1 MIKHL
6 RTKFIR
12 IAMLSV
18 ALVLLVLSLIVNAA
32 NFISTNRD
40 LNQTLDMIYENQGT
54 IPTGR
59 TAGAD
64 GSPSEN
70 PAEDDT
76 PSDPATQ
83 SGKPQ
88 EDAEEEDHTPPPETD
103 HTPPEL
109 EEKPDTKPSS
119 QPERPRGPFN
129 AETPYSTRYF
139 YLRFDA
145 DGNLDSGNFSHIA
158 AVTEDDADTYIKAA
172 LQHGAGY
179 GFYTSGYKFRVVK
192 EGESR
197 YIAVFLDCYQELRA
211 VRTVAVWSGVSYA
224 VCLALVYVLVVLLS
238 RRAIDPVVRASEQ
251 QKQFITDAGHELK
264 TPITVIATNLRVL
277 EMEVGQQKWIDKA
290 RAQTKKLRELVQS
303 LITLCKYDEE
313 TSPLHP
319 QTFAV
324 SEAATDTAESF
335 ADFAQSKGH
344 TISLAVVP
352 GLSYCGD
359 EAAVR
364 QLVSILLD
372 NAVKYAAP
380 ETEIRI
386 SLEQIKRGVKLTVTN
401 TCDQPPE
408 GDLNRLFDRF
418 YRPDASRTAATG
430 DFGIGLS
437 IAKSIAEAHR
447 GQIRAST
454 QGTAISFIA
463 ELKRDAHKKPL
474 PNKAAAIIV

>member
-1 MIKHL
+1 MIKRL

-18 ALVLLVLSLIVNAA
+18 ALVLLALSLIVNAA

-54 IPTGR
+54 IPTKR
-59 TAGAD
+59 TA
-64 GSPSEN
+64 
-70 PAEDDT
+70 DT
-76 PSDPATQ
+76 
-83 SGKPQ
+83 
-88 EDAEEEDHTPPPETD
+88 EEANAQLPDTAAAGEEQLPPEED

-109 EEKPDTKPSS
+109 EEKPDSKPSS
-119 QPERPRGPFN
+119 QPDRPRGPFN

-145 DGNLDSGNFSHIA
+145 DGDLDSGNFSHIA

-192 EGESR
+192 EGENR

-211 VRTVAVWSGVSYA
+211 VRTLAVWSGVSFA

-238 RRAIDPVVRASEQ
+238 RRAIDPVVKASEQ

-264 TPITVIATNLRVL
+264 TPITVIGTSLKVL

-290 RAQTKKLRELVQS
+290 RAQTEKLRELVQS

-313 TSPLHP
+313 TSPLHRKP
-319 QTFAV
+319 FSI
-324 SEAATDTAESF
+324 SEAVTDTAGSF
-335 ADFAQSKGH
+335 SDFAQSKGH
-344 TISLAVVP
+344 TIRVTAAP
-352 GLSYCGD
+352 ALSYCGD

-372 NAVKYAAP
+372 NAIKYAAP
-380 ETEIRI
+380 ETEIQV
-386 SLEQIKRGVKLTVTN
+386 SLEQLKRGVKLTVTN
-401 TCDQPPE
+401 VCEQVPE
-408 GDLNRLFDRF
+408 GDPDRLFDRF
-418 YRPDASRTAATG
+418 YRPDVSRTAATG
-430 DFGIGLS
+430 GFGIGLS

-447 GQIRAST
+447 GQIRAS
-454 QGTAISFIA
+454 
-463 ELKRDAHKKPL
+463 
-474 PNKAAAIIV
+474 V

>member
-1 MIKHL
+1 MIKRL

-18 ALVLLVLSLIVNAA
+18 ALVLLALSLIVSAA

-54 IPTGR
+54 IPTKR
-59 TAGAD
+59 TA
-64 GSPSEN
+64 
-70 PAEDDT
+70 DT
-76 PSDPATQ
+76 EEANAQLPDTAAAGEEQLP
-83 SGKPQ
+83 P
-88 EDAEEEDHTPPPETD
+88 EEDHA
-103 HTPPEL
+103 PPEL
-109 EEKPDTKPSS
+109 EEKPDSKPSS
-119 QPERPRGPFN
+119 QPDRPRGPFN

-145 DGNLDSGNFSHIA
+145 DGDLDSGNFSHIA

-192 EGESR
+192 EGENR

-211 VRTVAVWSGVSYA
+211 VRTLAVWSGVSFA

-238 RRAIDPVVRASEQ
+238 RRAIDPVVKASEQ

-264 TPITVIATNLRVL
+264 TPITVIGTSLKVL

-290 RAQTKKLRELVQS
+290 RAQTEKLRELVQS

-313 TSPLHP
+313 TSPLHRKP
-319 QTFAV
+319 FSI
-324 SEAATDTAESF
+324 SEAVTDTAGSF
-335 ADFAQSKGH
+335 SDFAQSKGH
-344 TISLAVVP
+344 TIRVTAAP
-352 GLSYCGD
+352 ALSYCGD

-372 NAVKYAAP
+372 NAIKYAAP
-380 ETEIRI
+380 ETEIQV
-386 SLEQIKRGVKLTVTN
+386 SLEQLKRGVKLTVTN
-401 TCDQPPE
+401 VCEQVPE
-408 GDLNRLFDRF
+408 GDPDRLFDRF
-418 YRPDASRTAATG
+418 YRPDVSRTAATG
-430 DFGIGLS
+430 GFGIGLS

-447 GQIRAST
+447 GQIRASV
-454 QGTAISFIA
+454 QGTVISFAA
-463 ELKRDAHKKPL
+463 ELK
-474 PNKAAAIIV
+474 

>member
-1 MIKHL
+1 MIKRL

-18 ALVLLVLSLIVNAA
+18 ALVLLALSLIVNAA

-54 IPTGR
+54 IPTKR
-59 TAGAD
+59 TA
-64 GSPSEN
+64 
-70 PAEDDT
+70 DT
-76 PSDPATQ
+76 
-83 SGKPQ
+83 
-88 EDAEEEDHTPPPETD
+88 EEANAQLPDTAAAGEEQLPPEED

-109 EEKPDTKPSS
+109 EEKPDSKPSS
-119 QPERPRGPFN
+119 QPDRPRGPFN

-145 DGNLDSGNFSHIA
+145 DGDLDSGNFSHIA

-192 EGESR
+192 EGENR

-211 VRTVAVWSGVSYA
+211 VRTLAVWSGVSFA

-238 RRAIDPVVRASEQ
+238 RRAIDPVVKASEQ

-264 TPITVIATNLRVL
+264 TPITVIGTSLKVL

-290 RAQTKKLRELVQS
+290 RAQTEKLRELVQS

-313 TSPLHP
+313 TSPLHRKP
-319 QTFAV
+319 FSI
-324 SEAATDTAESF
+324 SEAVTDTAGSF
-335 ADFAQSKGH
+335 SDFAQSKGH
-344 TISLAVVP
+344 TIRATAAP
-352 GLSYCGD
+352 ALSYCGD

-372 NAVKYAAP
+372 NAIKYAAP
-380 ETEIRI
+380 ETEIQV
-386 SLEQIKRGVKLTVTN
+386 SLEQLKRGVKLTVTN
-401 TCDQPPE
+401 VCEQVPE
-408 GDLNRLFDRF
+408 GDLDRLFDRF
-418 YRPDASRTAATG
+418 YRPDVSRTAATG
-430 DFGIGLS
+430 GFGIGLS

-447 GQIRAST
+447 GQIRASV
-454 QGTAISFIA
+454 QGTVISFAA
-463 ELKRDAHKKPL
+463 ELK
-474 PNKAAAIIV
+474 

>member
-1 MIKHL
+1 MIKRL

-18 ALVLLVLSLIVNAA
+18 ALVLLALSLIVNAA

-54 IPTGR
+54 IPTKR
-59 TAGAD
+59 TA
-64 GSPSEN
+64 
-70 PAEDDT
+70 DT
-76 PSDPATQ
+76 
-83 SGKPQ
+83 
-88 EDAEEEDHTPPPETD
+88 EEANAQLPDTAAAGEEQLPPEED

-109 EEKPDTKPSS
+109 EEKPDSKPSS
-119 QPERPRGPFN
+119 QPDRPRGPFN

-145 DGNLDSGNFSHIA
+145 DGDLDSGNFSHIA

-192 EGESR
+192 EGENR

-211 VRTVAVWSGVSYA
+211 VRTLAVWSGVSFA

-238 RRAIDPVVRASEQ
+238 RRAIDPVVKASEQ

-264 TPITVIATNLRVL
+264 TPITVIGTSLKVL

-290 RAQTKKLRELVQS
+290 RAQTEKLRELVQS

-313 TSPLHP
+313 TSPLHRKP
-319 QTFAV
+319 FSI
-324 SEAATDTAESF
+324 SEAVTDTAGSF
-335 ADFAQSKGH
+335 SNFAQSKGH
-344 TISLAVVP
+344 TIRVTAAP
-352 GLSYCGD
+352 ALSYCGD

-372 NAVKYAAP
+372 NAIKYAAP
-380 ETEIRI
+380 ETEIQV
-386 SLEQIKRGVKLTVTN
+386 SLEQLKRGVKLTVTN
-401 TCDQPPE
+401 VCEQVPE
-408 GDLNRLFDRF
+408 GDLDRLFDRF
-418 YRPDASRTAATG
+418 YRPDVSRTAATG
-430 DFGIGLS
+430 GFGIGLS

-447 GQIRAST
+447 GQIRASV
-454 QGTAISFIA
+454 QGTVISFAA
-463 ELKRDAHKKPL
+463 ELK
-474 PNKAAAIIV
+474 

>member
-1 MIKHL
+1 MIKRL

-18 ALVLLVLSLIVNAA
+18 ALVLLALSLIVNAA

-54 IPTGR
+54 IPTKR
-59 TAGAD
+59 TA
-64 GSPSEN
+64 
-70 PAEDDT
+70 DT
-76 PSDPATQ
+76 
-83 SGKPQ
+83 
-88 EDAEEEDHTPPPETD
+88 EEANAQLPDTAAAGEEQLPPEED

-109 EEKPDTKPSS
+109 EEKPDSKPSS
-119 QPERPRGPFN
+119 QPDRPRGPFN

-145 DGNLDSGNFSHIA
+145 DGDLDSGNFSHIA

-192 EGESR
+192 EGENR

-211 VRTVAVWSGVSYA
+211 VRTLAVWSGVSFA

-238 RRAIDPVVRASEQ
+238 RRAIDPVVKASEQ

-264 TPITVIATNLRVL
+264 TPITVIGTSLKVL

-290 RAQTKKLRELVQS
+290 RAQTEKLRELVQS

-313 TSPLHP
+313 TSPLHRKP
-319 QTFAV
+319 FSI
-324 SEAATDTAESF
+324 SEAVTDTAGSF
-335 ADFAQSKGH
+335 SDFAQSKGH
-344 TISLAVVP
+344 TIRVTAAP
-352 GLSYCGD
+352 ALSYCGD

-372 NAVKYAAP
+372 NAIKYAAP
-380 ETEIRI
+380 ETEIQV
-386 SLEQIKRGVKLTVTN
+386 SLEQMKRGVKLTVTN
-401 TCDQPPE
+401 VCEQVPE
-408 GDLNRLFDRF
+408 GDLDRLFDRF
-418 YRPDASRTAATG
+418 YRPDVSRTAATG
-430 DFGIGLS
+430 GFGIGLS

-447 GQIRAST
+447 GQIRASV
-454 QGTAISFIA
+454 QGTVISFAA
-463 ELKRDAHKKPL
+463 ELK
-474 PNKAAAIIV
+474 

>member
-1 MIKHL
+1 MIKRL

-18 ALVLLVLSLIVNAA
+18 ALVLLALSLIVNAA
-32 NFISTNRD
+32 DFISTNRD

-54 IPTGR
+54 IPTKR
-59 TAGAD
+59 TA
-64 GSPSEN
+64 
-70 PAEDDT
+70 DT
-76 PSDPATQ
+76 
-83 SGKPQ
+83 
-88 EDAEEEDHTPPPETD
+88 EEANAQLPDTAAAGEEQLPPEED

-109 EEKPDTKPSS
+109 EEKPDSKPSS
-119 QPERPRGPFN
+119 QPDRPRGPFN

-145 DGNLDSGNFSHIA
+145 DGDLDSGNFSHIA

-192 EGESR
+192 EGENR

-211 VRTVAVWSGVSYA
+211 VRTLAVWSGVSFA

-238 RRAIDPVVRASEQ
+238 RRAIDPVVKASEQ

-264 TPITVIATNLRVL
+264 TPITVIGTSLKVL

-290 RAQTKKLRELVQS
+290 RAQTEKLRELVQS

-313 TSPLHP
+313 TSPLHRKP
-319 QTFAV
+319 FSI
-324 SEAATDTAESF
+324 SEAVTDTAGSF
-335 ADFAQSKGH
+335 SDFAQSKGH
-344 TISLAVVP
+344 TIRVTAAP
-352 GLSYCGD
+352 ALSYCGD

-372 NAVKYAAP
+372 NAIKYAAP
-380 ETEIRI
+380 ETEIQV
-386 SLEQIKRGVKLTVTN
+386 SLEQLKRGVKLTVTN
-401 TCDQPPE
+401 VCEQVPE
-408 GDLNRLFDRF
+408 GDPDRLFDRF
-418 YRPDASRTAATG
+418 YRPDVSRTAATG
-430 DFGIGLS
+430 GFGIGLS

-447 GQIRAST
+447 GQIRASV
-454 QGTAISFIA
+454 QGTVISFAA
-463 ELKRDAHKKPL
+463 ELK
-474 PNKAAAIIV
+474 

>member
-1 MIKHL
+1 M
-6 RTKFIR
+6 
-12 IAMLSV
+12 
-18 ALVLLVLSLIVNAA
+18 
-32 NFISTNRD
+32 
-40 LNQTLDMIYENQGT
+40 
-54 IPTGR
+54 
-59 TAGAD
+59 
-64 GSPSEN
+64 
-70 PAEDDT
+70 
-76 PSDPATQ
+76 
-83 SGKPQ
+83 
-88 EDAEEEDHTPPPETD
+88 
-103 HTPPEL
+103 
-109 EEKPDTKPSS
+109 
-119 QPERPRGPFN
+119 
-129 AETPYSTRYF
+129 
-139 YLRFDA
+139 
-145 DGNLDSGNFSHIA
+145 
-158 AVTEDDADTYIKAA
+158 TEDDADTYIKAA

-224 VCLALVYVLVVLLS
+224 LCLALVYVLVVLLS

-290 RAQTKKLRELVQS
+290 RAQTEKLRELVQS

-313 TSPLHP
+313 TSQLHP

-324 SEAATDTAESF
+324 SEAVTDTAESF

-344 TISLAVVP
+344 TISLAVAP

-364 QLVSILLD
+364 QLVSILID

-386 SLEQIKRGVKLTVTN
+386 SLEQIKHGVKLTVTN
-401 TCDQPPE
+401 TCDQPPV

-430 DFGIGLS
+430 GFGIGLS

>member
-1 MIKHL
+1 MIKRL

-18 ALVLLVLSLIVNAA
+18 ALVLLALSLIVNAA

-54 IPTGR
+54 IPTKR
-59 TAGAD
+59 TA
-64 GSPSEN
+64 
-70 PAEDDT
+70 DT
-76 PSDPATQ
+76 
-83 SGKPQ
+83 
-88 EDAEEEDHTPPPETD
+88 EEANAQLPDTAAAGEEQLPPEED

-109 EEKPDTKPSS
+109 EEKPDSKPSS
-119 QPERPRGPFN
+119 QPDRPRGPFN

-145 DGNLDSGNFSHIA
+145 DGDLDSGNFSHIA

-192 EGESR
+192 EGENR

-211 VRTVAVWSGVSYA
+211 VRTLAVWSGVSFA

-238 RRAIDPVVRASEQ
+238 RRSIDPVVKASEQ

-264 TPITVIATNLRVL
+264 TPITVIGTSLKVL

-290 RAQTKKLRELVQS
+290 RAQTEKLRELVQS

-313 TSPLHP
+313 TSPLHRKP
-319 QTFAV
+319 FSI
-324 SEAATDTAESF
+324 SEAVTDTAGSF
-335 ADFAQSKGH
+335 SDFAQSKGH
-344 TISLAVVP
+344 TIRVTAAP
-352 GLSYCGD
+352 ALSYCGD

-372 NAVKYAAP
+372 NAIKYAAP
-380 ETEIRI
+380 ETEIQV
-386 SLEQIKRGVKLTVTN
+386 SLEQLKRGVKLTVTN
-401 TCDQPPE
+401 VCEQVPE
-408 GDLNRLFDRF
+408 GDPDRLFDRF
-418 YRPDASRTAATG
+418 YRPDVSRTAATG
-430 DFGIGLS
+430 GFGIGLS

-447 GQIRAST
+447 GQIRASV
-454 QGTAISFIA
+454 QGTVISFAA
-463 ELKRDAHKKPL
+463 ELK
-474 PNKAAAIIV
+474 

>member
-1 MIKHL
+1 MIKRL

-18 ALVLLVLSLIVNAA
+18 ALVLLALSLIVNAA
-32 NFISTNRD
+32 NFISINRD
-40 LNQTLDMIYENQGT
+40 LNRTLDMIYENQGT
-54 IPTGR
+54 IPTKR
-59 TAGAD
+59 TTDTEEADIQPPDAASAGEEHI
-64 GSPSEN
+64 P
-70 PAEDDT
+70 P
-76 PSDPATQ
+76 
-83 SGKPQ
+83 
-88 EDAEEEDHTPPPETD
+88 EEDHTPPES
-103 HTPPEL
+103 
-109 EEKPDTKPSS
+109 EEKPDSKPTG
-119 QPERPRGPFN
+119 QPDRPRGPFN

-197 YIAVFLDCYQELRA
+197 CIAVFLDCYQELRA
-211 VRTVAVWSGVSYA
+211 VRMLAVWSAVSYA
-224 VCLALVYVLVVLLS
+224 ACLALVYVLVVLLS

-264 TPITVIATNLRVL
+264 TPITVIGTSLKVL

-290 RAQTKKLRELVQS
+290 KAQTEKLRDLTQA

-313 TSPLHP
+313 ASPLHP
-319 QTFAV
+319 QVFAV
-324 SEAATDTAESF
+324 SEAVRDTVESF

-344 TISLAVVP
+344 GLDLAIVP
-352 GLSYCGD
+352 ELSYCGD

-372 NAVKYAAP
+372 NAIKYAAP
-380 ETEIRI
+380 ETEIQV
-386 SLEQIKRGVKLTVTN
+386 SMEQMKRGVKLTVTN
-401 TCDQPPE
+401 ECNQPVE

-430 DFGIGLS
+430 GFGIGLS
-437 IAKSIAEAHR
+437 IAKSICEAHH
-447 GQIRAST
+447 GAIRAEVQENRICFT
-454 QGTAISFIA
+454 A
-463 ELKRDAHKKPL
+463 ELR
-474 PNKAAAIIV
+474 

>member
-1 MIKHL
+1 MIKRL

-18 ALVLLVLSLIVNAA
+18 ALVLLALSLIVNAA

-54 IPTGR
+54 IPTKR
-59 TAGAD
+59 TA
-64 GSPSEN
+64 
-70 PAEDDT
+70 DT
-76 PSDPATQ
+76 
-83 SGKPQ
+83 
-88 EDAEEEDHTPPPETD
+88 EEANAQLPDTAAAGEEQLPPEED

-109 EEKPDTKPSS
+109 EEKPDSKPSS
-119 QPERPRGPFN
+119 QPDRPRGPFN

-145 DGNLDSGNFSHIA
+145 DGDLDSGNFSHIA

-192 EGESR
+192 EGENR

-211 VRTVAVWSGVSYA
+211 VRTLAVWSGVSFA

-238 RRAIDPVVRASEQ
+238 RRAIDLVVKASEQ

-264 TPITVIATNLRVL
+264 TPITVIGTSLKVL

-290 RAQTKKLRELVQS
+290 RAQTEKLRELVQS

-313 TSPLHP
+313 TSPLHRKP
-319 QTFAV
+319 FSI
-324 SEAATDTAESF
+324 SEAVTDTAGSF
-335 ADFAQSKGH
+335 SDFAQSKGH
-344 TISLAVVP
+344 TIRVTAAP
-352 GLSYCGD
+352 ALSYCGD

-372 NAVKYAAP
+372 NAIKYAAP
-380 ETEIRI
+380 ETEIQV
-386 SLEQIKRGVKLTVTN
+386 SLEQLKRGVKLTVTN
-401 TCDQPPE
+401 VCEQVPE
-408 GDLNRLFDRF
+408 GDLDRLFDRF
-418 YRPDASRTAATG
+418 YRPDVSRTAATG
-430 DFGIGLS
+430 GFGIGLS

-447 GQIRAST
+447 GQIRASV
-454 QGTAISFIA
+454 QGTVISFAA
-463 ELKRDAHKKPL
+463 ELK
-474 PNKAAAIIV
+474 

>member
-1 MIKHL
+1 MIKRL

-18 ALVLLVLSLIVNAA
+18 ALVLLALSLIVNAA

-54 IPTGR
+54 IPTKR
-59 TAGAD
+59 TA
-64 GSPSEN
+64 
-70 PAEDDT
+70 DT
-76 PSDPATQ
+76 
-83 SGKPQ
+83 
-88 EDAEEEDHTPPPETD
+88 EEANAQLPDTAAAGEEQLPPEED

-109 EEKPDTKPSS
+109 EEKPDSKPSS
-119 QPERPRGPFN
+119 QPDRPRGPFN

-145 DGNLDSGNFSHIA
+145 DRDLDSGNFSHIA

-192 EGESR
+192 EGENR

-211 VRTVAVWSGVSYA
+211 VRTLAVWSGVSFA

-238 RRAIDPVVRASEQ
+238 RRAIDPVVKASEQ

-264 TPITVIATNLRVL
+264 TPITVIGTSLKVL

-290 RAQTKKLRELVQS
+290 RAQTEKLRELVQS

-313 TSPLHP
+313 TSPLHRKP
-319 QTFAV
+319 FSI
-324 SEAATDTAESF
+324 SEAVTDTAGSF
-335 ADFAQSKGH
+335 SDFAQSKGH
-344 TISLAVVP
+344 TIRVTAAP
-352 GLSYCGD
+352 ALSYCGD

-372 NAVKYAAP
+372 NAIKYAAP
-380 ETEIRI
+380 ETEIQV
-386 SLEQIKRGVKLTVTN
+386 SLEQLKRGVKLTVTN
-401 TCDQPPE
+401 VCEQVPE
-408 GDLNRLFDRF
+408 GDPDRLFDRF
-418 YRPDASRTAATG
+418 YRPDVSRTAATG
-430 DFGIGLS
+430 GFGIGLS

-447 GQIRAST
+447 GQIRASV
-454 QGTAISFIA
+454 QGTVISFAA
-463 ELKRDAHKKPL
+463 ELK
-474 PNKAAAIIV
+474 

>member
-1 MIKHL
+1 M
-6 RTKFIR
+6 
-12 IAMLSV
+12 
-18 ALVLLVLSLIVNAA
+18 
-32 NFISTNRD
+32 
-40 LNQTLDMIYENQGT
+40 
-54 IPTGR
+54 
-59 TAGAD
+59 
-64 GSPSEN
+64 
-70 PAEDDT
+70 
-76 PSDPATQ
+76 
-83 SGKPQ
+83 
-88 EDAEEEDHTPPPETD
+88 
-103 HTPPEL
+103 
-109 EEKPDTKPSS
+109 
-119 QPERPRGPFN
+119 
-129 AETPYSTRYF
+129 
-139 YLRFDA
+139 
-145 DGNLDSGNFSHIA
+145 
-158 AVTEDDADTYIKAA
+158 
-172 LQHGAGY
+172 
-179 GFYTSGYKFRVVK
+179 
-192 EGESR
+192 
-197 YIAVFLDCYQELRA
+197 
-211 VRTVAVWSGVSYA
+211 
-224 VCLALVYVLVVLLS
+224 LVVLLS

-313 TSPLHP
+313 TSPQHP

-324 SEAATDTAESF
+324 SEAVTDTAESF

-344 TISLAVVP
+344 AISLAVAP

-430 DFGIGLS
+430 GFGIGLS

-463 ELKRDAHKKPL
+463 ELK
-474 PNKAAAIIV
+474 

>member
-1 MIKHL
+1 MIKRL

-18 ALVLLVLSLIVNAA
+18 ALVLLALSLIVNAA

-54 IPTGR
+54 IPTKR
-59 TAGAD
+59 TA
-64 GSPSEN
+64 
-70 PAEDDT
+70 DT
-76 PSDPATQ
+76 
-83 SGKPQ
+83 
-88 EDAEEEDHTPPPETD
+88 EEANAQLPDTAAAGEEQLPPEED

-109 EEKPDTKPSS
+109 EEKPDSKPSS
-119 QPERPRGPFN
+119 QPDRPRGPFN

-145 DGNLDSGNFSHIA
+145 DGDLDSGNFSHIA

-192 EGESR
+192 EGENR

-211 VRTVAVWSGVSYA
+211 VRTLAVWSGVSFA

-238 RRAIDPVVRASEQ
+238 RRAIDPVVKASEQ

-264 TPITVIATNLRVL
+264 TPITVIGTSLKVL

-290 RAQTKKLRELVQS
+290 RAQTEKLRELVQS

-313 TSPLHP
+313 TSPLHRKP
-319 QTFAV
+319 FSI
-324 SEAATDTAESF
+324 SEAVTDTAGSF
-335 ADFAQSKGH
+335 SDFAQSKGH
-344 TISLAVVP
+344 TIRVTAAP
-352 GLSYCGD
+352 ALSYCGD

-372 NAVKYAAP
+372 NAIKFCP
-380 ETEIRI
+380 QGGNLGLFL
-386 SLEQIKRGVKLTVTN
+386 SLEGGKAKVTVQN
-401 TCDQPPE
+401 TGPTIDPE
-408 GDLNRLFDRF
+408 ELPLLFDRF
-418 YRPDASRTAATG
+418 HKADKSRSADREG
-430 DFGIGLS
+430 WGLGLY
-437 IAKSIAEAHR
+437 IAKTIVGAYGGDIWATSEDGI
-447 GQIRAST
+447 T
-454 QGTAISFIA
+454 NFIFT
-463 ELKRDAHKKPL
+463 L
-474 PNKAAAIIV
+474 PTVR

>member
-1 MIKHL
+1 MIKRL
-6 RTKFIR
+6 RAKFIR

-18 ALVLLVLSLIVNAA
+18 ALVLLALSLTVNAA

-54 IPTGR
+54 IPTKR
-59 TAGAD
+59 WADTEEADTQPPDTAAAG
-64 GSPSEN
+64 
-70 PAEDDT
+70 
-76 PSDPATQ
+76 
-83 SGKPQ
+83 
-88 EDAEEEDHTPPPETD
+88 EEQLLPEED

-109 EEKPDTKPSS
+109 EEKPDSKPSS
-119 QPERPRGPFN
+119 QPDRPRGPFN

-145 DGNLDSGNFSHIA
+145 DGVLDSGNFSHIA

-192 EGESR
+192 EGENR

-211 VRTVAVWSGVSYA
+211 VRTLAVWSGVSFA

-238 RRAIDPVVRASEQ
+238 RRAIDPVVKASEL

-264 TPITVIATNLRVL
+264 TPITVIGTSLKVL

-290 RAQTKKLRELVQS
+290 RAQTEKLRELVQS

-313 TSPLHP
+313 TSPLHRKP
-319 QTFAV
+319 FPISGAV
-324 SEAATDTAESF
+324 TDTAGSF
-335 ADFAQSKGH
+335 SDFAQSKGH
-344 TISLAVVP
+344 TIRVTAAP
-352 GLSYCGD
+352 ALSYCGD

-372 NAVKYAAP
+372 NAIKYAAP
-380 ETEIRI
+380 ETEIQV
-386 SLEQIKRGVKLTVTN
+386 SLEQLKRGVKLTVTN
-401 TCDQPPE
+401 ACEQVPE

-430 DFGIGLS
+430 GFGIGLS

-447 GQIRAST
+447 GQIRASV
-454 QGTAISFIA
+454 QGTVISFAA
-463 ELKRDAHKKPL
+463 ELK
-474 PNKAAAIIV
+474 

>member
-1 MIKHL
+1 MIKRL

-18 ALVLLVLSLIVNAA
+18 ALVLLALSLIVNAA

-54 IPTGR
+54 IPTKR
-59 TAGAD
+59 TA
-64 GSPSEN
+64 
-70 PAEDDT
+70 DT
-76 PSDPATQ
+76 
-83 SGKPQ
+83 
-88 EDAEEEDHTPPPETD
+88 EEANAQLPDTAAAGEEQLPPEED

-109 EEKPDTKPSS
+109 EEKPDSKPSS
-119 QPERPRGPFN
+119 QPDRPRGPFN

-139 YLRFDA
+139 YLRVDA
-145 DGNLDSGNFSHIA
+145 DGDLDSGNFSHIA

-192 EGESR
+192 EGENR

-211 VRTVAVWSGVSYA
+211 VRTLAVWSGVSFA

-238 RRAIDPVVRASEQ
+238 RRAIDPVVKASEQ

-264 TPITVIATNLRVL
+264 TPITVIGTSLKVL

-290 RAQTKKLRELVQS
+290 RAQTEKLRELVQS

-313 TSPLHP
+313 TSPLHRKP
-319 QTFAV
+319 FSI
-324 SEAATDTAESF
+324 SEAVTDTAGSF
-335 ADFAQSKGH
+335 SDFAQSKGH
-344 TISLAVVP
+344 TIRVTAAP
-352 GLSYCGD
+352 ALSYCGD

-372 NAVKYAAP
+372 NAIKYAAP
-380 ETEIRI
+380 ETEIQV
-386 SLEQIKRGVKLTVTN
+386 SLEQLKRGVKLTVTN
-401 TCDQPPE
+401 VCEQVPE
-408 GDLNRLFDRF
+408 GDPDRLFDRF
-418 YRPDASRTAATG
+418 YRPDVSRTAATG
-430 DFGIGLS
+430 GFGIGLS

-447 GQIRAST
+447 GQIRASV
-454 QGTAISFIA
+454 QGTVISFAA
-463 ELKRDAHKKPL
+463 ELK
-474 PNKAAAIIV
+474 

>member
-1 MIKHL
+1 MIKRL

-18 ALVLLVLSLIVNAA
+18 ALVLLALSLIVNAA

-54 IPTGR
+54 IPTKR
-59 TAGAD
+59 TA
-64 GSPSEN
+64 
-70 PAEDDT
+70 DT
-76 PSDPATQ
+76 
-83 SGKPQ
+83 
-88 EDAEEEDHTPPPETD
+88 EEANAQLPDTAAAGGEQLPPEED

-109 EEKPDTKPSS
+109 EEKPDSKPSS
-119 QPERPRGPFN
+119 QPDRPRGPFN

-145 DGNLDSGNFSHIA
+145 DGDLDSGNFSHIA

-192 EGESR
+192 EGENR

-211 VRTVAVWSGVSYA
+211 VRTLAVWSGVSFA

-238 RRAIDPVVRASEQ
+238 RRAIDPVVKASEQ

-264 TPITVIATNLRVL
+264 TPITVIGTSLKVL

-290 RAQTKKLRELVQS
+290 RAQTEKLRELVQS

-313 TSPLHP
+313 TSPLHRKP
-319 QTFAV
+319 FSI
-324 SEAATDTAESF
+324 SEAVTDTAGSF
-335 ADFAQSKGH
+335 SDFAQSKGH
-344 TISLAVVP
+344 TIRVTAAP
-352 GLSYCGD
+352 ALSYCGD

-372 NAVKYAAP
+372 NAIKYAAP
-380 ETEIRI
+380 ETEIQV
-386 SLEQIKRGVKLTVTN
+386 SLEQLKRGVKLTVTN
-401 TCDQPPE
+401 VCEQVPE
-408 GDLNRLFDRF
+408 GDPDRLFDRF
-418 YRPDASRTAATG
+418 YRPDVSRTAATG
-430 DFGIGLS
+430 GFGIGLS

-447 GQIRAST
+447 GQIRASV
-454 QGTAISFIA
+454 QGTVISFAA
-463 ELKRDAHKKPL
+463 ELK
-474 PNKAAAIIV
+474 

>member
-1 MIKHL
+1 MIKRL

-18 ALVLLVLSLIVNAA
+18 ALVLLALSLIVNAA

-54 IPTGR
+54 IPTKR
-59 TAGAD
+59 TA
-64 GSPSEN
+64 
-70 PAEDDT
+70 DT
-76 PSDPATQ
+76 
-83 SGKPQ
+83 
-88 EDAEEEDHTPPPETD
+88 EEANAQLPDTAAAGEEQLPPEED

-109 EEKPDTKPSS
+109 EEKPDSKPSS
-119 QPERPRGPFN
+119 QPDRPRGPFN

-145 DGNLDSGNFSHIA
+145 DGDLDSGNFSHIA

-192 EGESR
+192 EGENR

-211 VRTVAVWSGVSYA
+211 VRTLAVWSGVSFA

-264 TPITVIATNLRVL
+264 TPITVIGTSLKVL

-290 RAQTKKLRELVQS
+290 RAQTEKLRELVQS

-313 TSPLHP
+313 TSPLHRKP
-319 QTFAV
+319 FSI
-324 SEAATDTAESF
+324 SEAVTDTAGSF
-335 ADFAQSKGH
+335 SDFAQSKGH
-344 TISLAVVP
+344 TIRVTAAP
-352 GLSYCGD
+352 ALSYCGD

-372 NAVKYAAP
+372 NAIKYAAP
-380 ETEIRI
+380 ETEIQV
-386 SLEQIKRGVKLTVTN
+386 SLEQLKRGVKLTVTN
-401 TCDQPPE
+401 VCEQVPE
-408 GDLNRLFDRF
+408 GDPDRLFDRF
-418 YRPDASRTAATG
+418 YRPDVSRTAATG
-430 DFGIGLS
+430 GFGIGLS

-447 GQIRAST
+447 GQIRASV
-454 QGTAISFIA
+454 QGTVISFAA
-463 ELKRDAHKKPL
+463 ELK
-474 PNKAAAIIV
+474 

>member
-1 MIKHL
+1 MIKRL

-18 ALVLLVLSLIVNAA
+18 ALVLLALSLIVNAA

-54 IPTGR
+54 IPTKR
-59 TAGAD
+59 TA
-64 GSPSEN
+64 
-70 PAEDDT
+70 DT
-76 PSDPATQ
+76 
-83 SGKPQ
+83 
-88 EDAEEEDHTPPPETD
+88 EEANAQLPDTAAAGEEQLPPEED

-109 EEKPDTKPSS
+109 EEKPDSKPSS
-119 QPERPRGPFN
+119 QPDRPRGPFN

-145 DGNLDSGNFSHIA
+145 DGDLDSGNFSHIA

-192 EGESR
+192 EGENR

-211 VRTVAVWSGVSYA
+211 VRTLAVWSGVSFA

-238 RRAIDPVVRASEQ
+238 RRAIDPVVKASEQ

-264 TPITVIATNLRVL
+264 TPITVIGTSLKVL

-290 RAQTKKLRELVQS
+290 RAQTEKLRELVQS

-313 TSPLHP
+313 TSPLHRKP
-319 QTFAV
+319 FSI
-324 SEAATDTAESF
+324 SEAVTDTAGSF
-335 ADFAQSKGH
+335 SDFAQSKGH
-344 TISLAVVP
+344 TIRVTAAP
-352 GLSYCGD
+352 ALSYCGD

-372 NAVKYAAP
+372 NAIKYAAP
-380 ETEIRI
+380 ETEIQV
-386 SLEQIKRGVKLTVTN
+386 SLEQLKRGVKLTVTN
-401 TCDQPPE
+401 VCEQVPE
-408 GDLNRLFDRF
+408 GDPDRLFDRF
-418 YRPDASRTAATG
+418 YRADVSRTAATG
-430 DFGIGLS
+430 GFGIGLS

-447 GQIRAST
+447 GQIRASV
-454 QGTAISFIA
+454 QGTVISFAA
-463 ELKRDAHKKPL
+463 ELK
-474 PNKAAAIIV
+474 

>member
-1 MIKHL
+1 MIKRL

-18 ALVLLVLSLIVNAA
+18 ALVLLALSLIVNAA

-54 IPTGR
+54 IPTKR
-59 TAGAD
+59 TA
-64 GSPSEN
+64 
-70 PAEDDT
+70 DT
-76 PSDPATQ
+76 
-83 SGKPQ
+83 
-88 EDAEEEDHTPPPETD
+88 EEANAQLPDTAAAGEEQLPPEED

-109 EEKPDTKPSS
+109 EEKPDSKPSS
-119 QPERPRGPFN
+119 QPDRPRGPFN

-145 DGNLDSGNFSHIA
+145 DGDLDSGNFSHIA
-158 AVTEDDADTYIKAA
+158 AVTEDEADTYIKAA

-192 EGESR
+192 EGENR

-211 VRTVAVWSGVSYA
+211 VRTLAVWSGVSFA

-238 RRAIDPVVRASEQ
+238 RRAIDPVVKASEQ

-264 TPITVIATNLRVL
+264 TPITVIGTSLKVL

-290 RAQTKKLRELVQS
+290 RAQTEKLRELVQS

-313 TSPLHP
+313 TSPLHRKP
-319 QTFAV
+319 FSI
-324 SEAATDTAESF
+324 SEAVTDTAGSF
-335 ADFAQSKGH
+335 SDFAQSKGH
-344 TISLAVVP
+344 TIRVTAAP
-352 GLSYCGD
+352 ALSYCGD

-372 NAVKYAAP
+372 NAIKYAAP
-380 ETEIRI
+380 ETEIQV
-386 SLEQIKRGVKLTVTN
+386 SLEQLKRGVKLTVTN
-401 TCDQPPE
+401 VCEQVPE
-408 GDLNRLFDRF
+408 GDPDRLFDRF
-418 YRPDASRTAATG
+418 YRPDVSRTAATG
-430 DFGIGLS
+430 GFGIGLS

-447 GQIRAST
+447 GQIRASV
-454 QGTAISFIA
+454 QGTVISFAA
-463 ELKRDAHKKPL
+463 ELK
-474 PNKAAAIIV
+474 

>member
-1 MIKHL
+1 MIKRL

-18 ALVLLVLSLIVNAA
+18 ALVLLALSLIVNAA

-54 IPTGR
+54 IPTKR
-59 TAGAD
+59 TA
-64 GSPSEN
+64 
-70 PAEDDT
+70 DT
-76 PSDPATQ
+76 
-83 SGKPQ
+83 
-88 EDAEEEDHTPPPETD
+88 EEANAQLPDTAAAGEEQLPPEED

-109 EEKPDTKPSS
+109 EEKPDSKPSS
-119 QPERPRGPFN
+119 QPDRPRGPFN

-145 DGNLDSGNFSHIA
+145 DGDLDSGNFSHIA

-192 EGESR
+192 EGENR

-211 VRTVAVWSGVSYA
+211 VRTLAVWSGVSFA

-238 RRAIDPVVRASEQ
+238 RRAIDPVVKASEQ

-264 TPITVIATNLRVL
+264 TPITVIGTSLKVL

-290 RAQTKKLRELVQS
+290 RAQTEKLRELVQS

-313 TSPLHP
+313 TSPLHRKP
-319 QTFAV
+319 FSI
-324 SEAATDTAESF
+324 SEAVTDTAGSF
-335 ADFAQSKGH
+335 SDFAQSKGH
-344 TISLAVVP
+344 TIRVTAAP
-352 GLSYCGD
+352 ALSYCGD

-372 NAVKYAAP
+372 NAIKYAAP
-380 ETEIRI
+380 ETEIQV
-386 SLEQIKRGVKLTVTN
+386 SLEQLKRGVKLTVTN
-401 TCDQPPE
+401 VCEQVPE
-408 GDLNRLFDRF
+408 GDPDRLFDRF
-418 YRPDASRTAATG
+418 YRPDVSRTAATVG
-430 DFGIGLS
+430 FGIGLS

-447 GQIRAST
+447 GQIRASV
-454 QGTAISFIA
+454 QGTVISFAA
-463 ELKRDAHKKPL
+463 ELK
-474 PNKAAAIIV
+474 

>member
-1 MIKHL
+1 MIKRL

-18 ALVLLVLSLIVNAA
+18 ALVLLALSLIVNAA

-54 IPTGR
+54 IPTKR
-59 TAGAD
+59 TA
-64 GSPSEN
+64 
-70 PAEDDT
+70 DT
-76 PSDPATQ
+76 
-83 SGKPQ
+83 
-88 EDAEEEDHTPPPETD
+88 EEANAQLPDTAAAGEEQLPPEED

-109 EEKPDTKPSS
+109 EEKPDSKPSS
-119 QPERPRGPFN
+119 QPDRPRGPFN

-145 DGNLDSGNFSHIA
+145 DGDLDSGNFSHIA

-192 EGESR
+192 EGENR

-211 VRTVAVWSGVSYA
+211 VRTLAVWSGVSFA

-238 RRAIDPVVRASEQ
+238 RRAIDPVVKASEQ

-264 TPITVIATNLRVL
+264 TPITVIGTSLKVL

-290 RAQTKKLRELVQS
+290 RAQTEKLRELVQS

-313 TSPLHP
+313 TSPLHRKP
-319 QTFAV
+319 FSI
-324 SEAATDTAESF
+324 SEAVTDTAGSF
-335 ADFAQSKGH
+335 SDFAQSKGH
-344 TISLAVVP
+344 TIRVTAAP
-352 GLSYCGD
+352 ALSYCGD

-372 NAVKYAAP
+372 NAIKYAAP
-380 ETEIRI
+380 ETEIQV
-386 SLEQIKRGVKLTVTN
+386 SLEPLKRGGKLTVTN
-401 TCDQPPE
+401 VCEQVPE
-408 GDLNRLFDRF
+408 GDPDRLFDRF
-418 YRPDASRTAATG
+418 YRPDVSRTAATG
-430 DFGIGLS
+430 GFGIGLS

-447 GQIRAST
+447 GQIRASV
-454 QGTAISFIA
+454 QGTVISFAA
-463 ELKRDAHKKPL
+463 ELK
-474 PNKAAAIIV
+474 

>member
-1 MIKHL
+1 MIKRL

-18 ALVLLVLSLIVNAA
+18 ALVLLALSLIVNAA

-54 IPTGR
+54 IPTKR
-59 TAGAD
+59 TA
-64 GSPSEN
+64 
-70 PAEDDT
+70 DT
-76 PSDPATQ
+76 
-83 SGKPQ
+83 
-88 EDAEEEDHTPPPETD
+88 EEANAQLPDTAAAGEEQLPPEED

-109 EEKPDTKPSS
+109 EEKPDSKPSS
-119 QPERPRGPFN
+119 QPDRPRGPFN

-145 DGNLDSGNFSHIA
+145 DGDLDSGNFSHIA

-192 EGESR
+192 EGENR

-211 VRTVAVWSGVSYA
+211 VRTLAVWSGVSFA

-238 RRAIDPVVRASEQ
+238 RRAIDPVVKASEQ

-264 TPITVIATNLRVL
+264 TPITVIGTSLKVL

-290 RAQTKKLRELVQS
+290 RAQTEKLRELVQS

-313 TSPLHP
+313 TSPLHRKP
-319 QTFAV
+319 FSI
-324 SEAATDTAESF
+324 SEAVTDTAGSF
-335 ADFAQSKGH
+335 SDFAQSKGH
-344 TISLAVVP
+344 TIRVTAAP
-352 GLSYCGD
+352 ALSYCGD

-372 NAVKYAAP
+372 NAIKYAAP
-380 ETEIRI
+380 ETEIQV
-386 SLEQIKRGVKLTVTN
+386 SLEQLKRGVKLTVTN
-401 TCDQPPE
+401 VCEQVPE
-408 GDLNRLFDRF
+408 GDPDRLFDRF
-418 YRPDASRTAATG
+418 YRPDVSRTAATG
-430 DFGIGLS
+430 GFGIGLS
-437 IAKSIAEAHR
+437 IAKSIAEVHR
-447 GQIRAST
+447 GQIRASV
-454 QGTAISFIA
+454 QGTVISFAA
-463 ELKRDAHKKPL
+463 ELK
-474 PNKAAAIIV
+474 

>member
-1 MIKHL
+1 MIKRL

-18 ALVLLVLSLIVNAA
+18 ALVLLALSLIVNAA

-54 IPTGR
+54 IPTKR
-59 TAGAD
+59 TA
-64 GSPSEN
+64 
-70 PAEDDT
+70 DT
-76 PSDPATQ
+76 
-83 SGKPQ
+83 
-88 EDAEEEDHTPPPETD
+88 EEANAQLPDTAAAGEEQLPPEED

-109 EEKPDTKPSS
+109 EEKPDSKPSS
-119 QPERPRGPFN
+119 QPDRPRGPFN

-145 DGNLDSGNFSHIA
+145 DGDLDSGYFSHIA

-192 EGESR
+192 EGENR

-211 VRTVAVWSGVSYA
+211 VRTLAVWSGVSFA

-238 RRAIDPVVRASEQ
+238 RRAIDPVVKASEQ

-264 TPITVIATNLRVL
+264 TPITVIGTSLKVL

-290 RAQTKKLRELVQS
+290 RAQTEKLRELVQS

-313 TSPLHP
+313 TSPLHRKP
-319 QTFAV
+319 FSI
-324 SEAATDTAESF
+324 SEAVTDTAGSF
-335 ADFAQSKGH
+335 SDFAQSKGH
-344 TISLAVVP
+344 TIRVTAAP
-352 GLSYCGD
+352 ALSYCGD

-372 NAVKYAAP
+372 NAIKYAAP
-380 ETEIRI
+380 ETEIQV
-386 SLEQIKRGVKLTVTN
+386 SLEQLKRGVKLTVTN
-401 TCDQPPE
+401 VCEQVPE
-408 GDLNRLFDRF
+408 GDPDRLFDRF
-418 YRPDASRTAATG
+418 YRPDVSRTAATG
-430 DFGIGLS
+430 GFGIGLS

-447 GQIRAST
+447 GQIRASV
-454 QGTAISFIA
+454 QGTVISFAA
-463 ELKRDAHKKPL
+463 ELK
-474 PNKAAAIIV
+474 

>member
-1 MIKHL
+1 M
-6 RTKFIR
+6 
-12 IAMLSV
+12 
-18 ALVLLVLSLIVNAA
+18 
-32 NFISTNRD
+32 
-40 LNQTLDMIYENQGT
+40 
-54 IPTGR
+54 
-59 TAGAD
+59 AGAFSFRKLAETF
-64 GSPSEN
+64 GSMK
-70 PAEDDT
+70 AMTKAMDT
-76 PSDPATQ
+76 PLGTVFDTVTAPR
-83 SGKPQ
+83 
-88 EDAEEEDHTPPPETD
+88 AEQFLFIHDHYKNLQTYMAMTEEIFDELYEEDPNSFLMIADVT
-103 HTPPEL
+103 
-109 EEKPDTKPSS
+109 
-119 QPERPRGPFN
+119 N
-129 AETPYSTRYF
+129 
-139 YLRFDA
+139 FD
-145 DGNLDSGNFSHIA
+145 DDSLGD
-158 AVTEDDADTYIKAA
+158 VVWY
-172 LQHGAGY
+172 
-179 GFYTSGYKFRVVK
+179 YKFRVVK

-277 EMEVGQQKWIDKA
+277 EMEVGKQKWIDKA
-290 RAQTKKLRELVQS
+290 RAQTEKLRELVQS

-313 TSPLHP
+313 TSQLHP

-324 SEAATDTAESF
+324 SEAVTDTAESF

-344 TISLAVVP
+344 TISLAVAP

-364 QLVSILLD
+364 QLVSILID

-386 SLEQIKRGVKLTVTN
+386 SLEQIKHGVKLTVTN

-430 DFGIGLS
+430 GFGIGLS

>member
-1 MIKHL
+1 MIKRL

-18 ALVLLVLSLIVNAA
+18 ALVLLALSLIVNAA

-54 IPTGR
+54 IPTKR
-59 TAGAD
+59 TA
-64 GSPSEN
+64 
-70 PAEDDT
+70 DT
-76 PSDPATQ
+76 
-83 SGKPQ
+83 
-88 EDAEEEDHTPPPETD
+88 EEANAQLPDTAAAGEEQLPPEED

-109 EEKPDTKPSS
+109 EEKPDSKPSS
-119 QPERPRGPFN
+119 QPDRPRGPFN

-145 DGNLDSGNFSHIA
+145 DGDLDSGNFSHTA

-179 GFYTSGYKFRVVK
+179 GFYSSGYKFRVVK
-192 EGESR
+192 EGENR

-211 VRTVAVWSGVSYA
+211 VRTLAVWSGVSFA

-238 RRAIDPVVRASEQ
+238 RRAIDPVVKASEQ

-264 TPITVIATNLRVL
+264 TPITVIGTSLKVL

-290 RAQTKKLRELVQS
+290 RAQTEKLRELVQS

-313 TSPLHP
+313 TSPLHRKP
-319 QTFAV
+319 FSI
-324 SEAATDTAESF
+324 SEAVTDTAGSF
-335 ADFAQSKGH
+335 SDFAQSKGH
-344 TISLAVVP
+344 TIRVTAAP
-352 GLSYCGD
+352 ALSYCGD

-372 NAVKYAAP
+372 NAIKYAAP
-380 ETEIRI
+380 ETEIQV
-386 SLEQIKRGVKLTVTN
+386 SLEQLKRGVKLTVTN
-401 TCDQPPE
+401 VCEQVPE
-408 GDLNRLFDRF
+408 GDPDRLFDRF
-418 YRPDASRTAATG
+418 YRPDVSRTAATG
-430 DFGIGLS
+430 GFGIGLS

-447 GQIRAST
+447 GQIRASV
-454 QGTAISFIA
+454 QGTVISFAA
-463 ELKRDAHKKPL
+463 ELK
-474 PNKAAAIIV
+474 

>member
-1 MIKHL
+1 MIKRL

-18 ALVLLVLSLIVNAA
+18 ALVLLALSLIVNAA

-54 IPTGR
+54 IPTKR
-59 TAGAD
+59 TA
-64 GSPSEN
+64 
-70 PAEDDT
+70 DT
-76 PSDPATQ
+76 
-83 SGKPQ
+83 
-88 EDAEEEDHTPPPETD
+88 EEANAQLPDTAAAGEEQLPPEED

-109 EEKPDTKPSS
+109 EEKPDSKPSS
-119 QPERPRGPFN
+119 QPDRPRGPFN

-145 DGNLDSGNFSHIA
+145 DGDLDSGNFSHIA

-197 YIAVFLDCYQELRA
+197 YIVVFLDCYQELRA
-211 VRTVAVWSGVSYA
+211 VRTLAVWSGVSFA

-238 RRAIDPVVRASEQ
+238 RRAIDPVVKASEQ

-264 TPITVIATNLRVL
+264 TPITVIGTSLKVL

-290 RAQTKKLRELVQS
+290 RAQTEKLRELVQS

-313 TSPLHP
+313 TSPLHRKP
-319 QTFAV
+319 FSI
-324 SEAATDTAESF
+324 SEAVTDTAGSF
-335 ADFAQSKGH
+335 SDFAQSKGH
-344 TISLAVVP
+344 TIRVTAAP
-352 GLSYCGD
+352 ALSYCGD

-372 NAVKYAAP
+372 NAIKYAAP
-380 ETEIRI
+380 ETEIQV
-386 SLEQIKRGVKLTVTN
+386 SLEQLKRGVKLTVTN
-401 TCDQPPE
+401 VCEQVPE
-408 GDLNRLFDRF
+408 GDPDRLFDRF
-418 YRPDASRTAATG
+418 YRPDVSRTAATG
-430 DFGIGLS
+430 GFGIGLS

-447 GQIRAST
+447 GQIRASV
-454 QGTAISFIA
+454 QGTVISFAA
-463 ELKRDAHKKPL
+463 ELK
-474 PNKAAAIIV
+474 

>member
-1 MIKHL
+1 MIKRL

-18 ALVLLVLSLIVNAA
+18 ALVLLALSLIVNAA

-54 IPTGR
+54 IPTKR
-59 TAGAD
+59 TA
-64 GSPSEN
+64 
-70 PAEDDT
+70 DT
-76 PSDPATQ
+76 
-83 SGKPQ
+83 
-88 EDAEEEDHTPPPETD
+88 EEANAQLTDTAAAGEEQLPPEED

-109 EEKPDTKPSS
+109 EEKPDSKPSS
-119 QPERPRGPFN
+119 QPDRPRGPFN

-145 DGNLDSGNFSHIA
+145 DGDLDSGNFSHIA

-192 EGESR
+192 EGENR

-211 VRTVAVWSGVSYA
+211 VRTLAVWSGVSFA

-238 RRAIDPVVRASEQ
+238 RRAIDPVVKASEQ

-264 TPITVIATNLRVL
+264 TPITVIGTSLKVL

-290 RAQTKKLRELVQS
+290 RAQTEKLRELVQS

-313 TSPLHP
+313 TSPLHRKP
-319 QTFAV
+319 FSI
-324 SEAATDTAESF
+324 SEAVTDTAGSF
-335 ADFAQSKGH
+335 SDFAQSKGH
-344 TISLAVVP
+344 TIRVTAAP
-352 GLSYCGD
+352 ALSYCGD

-372 NAVKYAAP
+372 NAIKYAAP
-380 ETEIRI
+380 ETEIQV
-386 SLEQIKRGVKLTVTN
+386 SLEQLKRGVKLTVTN
-401 TCDQPPE
+401 VCEQVPE
-408 GDLNRLFDRF
+408 GDPDRLFDRF
-418 YRPDASRTAATG
+418 YRPDVSRTAATG
-430 DFGIGLS
+430 GFGIGLS

-447 GQIRAST
+447 GQIRASV
-454 QGTAISFIA
+454 QGTVISFAA
-463 ELKRDAHKKPL
+463 ELK
-474 PNKAAAIIV
+474 

>member
-1 MIKHL
+1 MIKRL

-18 ALVLLVLSLIVNAA
+18 ALVLLALSLIVNAA

-54 IPTGR
+54 IPTKR
-59 TAGAD
+59 TA
-64 GSPSEN
+64 
-70 PAEDDT
+70 DT
-76 PSDPATQ
+76 
-83 SGKPQ
+83 
-88 EDAEEEDHTPPPETD
+88 EEANAQLPDTAAAGEEQLPPEED

-109 EEKPDTKPSS
+109 EEKPDSKPSS
-119 QPERPRGPFN
+119 QPDRPRGPFN

-145 DGNLDSGNFSHIA
+145 DGDLDSGNFSHIA

-179 GFYTSGYKFRVVK
+179 GFYTAGYKFRVVK
-192 EGESR
+192 EGENR

-211 VRTVAVWSGVSYA
+211 VRTLAVWSGVSFA

-238 RRAIDPVVRASEQ
+238 RRAIDPVVKASEQ

-264 TPITVIATNLRVL
+264 TPITVIGTSLKVL

-290 RAQTKKLRELVQS
+290 RAQTEKLRELVQS

-313 TSPLHP
+313 TSPLHRKP
-319 QTFAV
+319 FSI
-324 SEAATDTAESF
+324 SEAVTDTAGSF
-335 ADFAQSKGH
+335 SDFAQSKGH
-344 TISLAVVP
+344 TIRVTAAP
-352 GLSYCGD
+352 ALSYCGD

-372 NAVKYAAP
+372 NAIKYAAP
-380 ETEIRI
+380 ETEIQV
-386 SLEQIKRGVKLTVTN
+386 SLEQLKRGVKLTVTN
-401 TCDQPPE
+401 VCEQVPE
-408 GDLNRLFDRF
+408 GDLDRLFDRF
-418 YRPDASRTAATG
+418 YRPDVSRTAATG
-430 DFGIGLS
+430 GFGIGLS

-447 GQIRAST
+447 GQIRASV
-454 QGTAISFIA
+454 QGTVISFAA
-463 ELKRDAHKKPL
+463 ELK
-474 PNKAAAIIV
+474 

>member
-1 MIKHL
+1 MIKRL

-18 ALVLLVLSLIVNAA
+18 ALVLLALSLIVNAA

-54 IPTGR
+54 IPTKR
-59 TAGAD
+59 TA
-64 GSPSEN
+64 
-70 PAEDDT
+70 DT
-76 PSDPATQ
+76 EEAAAQPP
-83 SGKPQ
+83 
-88 EDAEEEDHTPPPETD
+88 DAASAGEEQLPPEED

-109 EEKPDTKPSS
+109 EEKPDSKPSS
-119 QPERPRGPFN
+119 QPDRPRGPFN

-145 DGNLDSGNFSHIA
+145 DGVLDSGNFSHIA

-192 EGESR
+192 EGENR

-211 VRTVAVWSGVSYA
+211 VRTLAVWSGVSFA

-238 RRAIDPVVRASEQ
+238 RRAIDPVVKASEQ

-264 TPITVIATNLRVL
+264 TPITVIGTSLKVL

-290 RAQTKKLRELVQS
+290 RAQTEKLRELVQS

-313 TSPLHP
+313 TSPLHRKP
-319 QTFAV
+319 FPI
-324 SEAATDTAESF
+324 SEAVTDTAGSF
-335 ADFAQSKGH
+335 SDFAQSKGH
-344 TISLAVVP
+344 MIRVTAAP
-352 GLSYCGD
+352 ALSYCGD

-372 NAVKYAAP
+372 NAIKYAAP
-380 ETEIRI
+380 ETEIQV
-386 SLEQIKRGVKLTVTN
+386 SLEQLKRGVKLTVTN
-401 TCDQPPE
+401 ACEQVPE
-408 GDLNRLFDRF
+408 GDLDRLFDRF

-430 DFGIGLS
+430 GFGIGLS
-437 IAKSIAEAHR
+437 IAKSIAEAHC
-447 GQIRAST
+447 GQIRASV
-454 QGTAISFIA
+454 QGTAISFAA
-463 ELKRDAHKKPL
+463 ELK
-474 PNKAAAIIV
+474 